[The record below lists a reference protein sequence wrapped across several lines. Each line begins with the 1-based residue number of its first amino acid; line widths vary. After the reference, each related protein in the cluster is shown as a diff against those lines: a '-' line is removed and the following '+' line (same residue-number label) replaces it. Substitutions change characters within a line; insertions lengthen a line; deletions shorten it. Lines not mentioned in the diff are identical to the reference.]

1 MQRFLERVSNLEL
14 ALLVLSLL
22 SSLYNVA
29 KVNRIRNC
37 NTEREK
43 ILIIRFKSYVI
54 H

>member
-29 KVNRIRNC
+29 KVNRIHYC
-37 NTEREK
+37 TTQETK
-43 ILIIRFKSYVI
+43 DLSYRAVV
-54 H
+54 